1 MDSGVSLL
9 ALANGIVVAILDG
22 QYDRENDG
30 NVNKELGNSIAIKHP
45 NNDDSYIGT
54 TGKSGSIVAKKRS
67 YLLTKKPFKDF
78 IHSFKCVNLDTSRC
92 IGNFIILRKHNIFK
106 TYFFGLIYSL
116 FYPLHWPYFAT

>member
-54 TGKSGSIVAKKRS
+54 TGKSGSIVAKKKE
-67 YLLTKKPFKDF
+67 LF
-78 IHSFKCVNLDTSRC
+78 INQKAIQRLHPLFQMCEF
-92 IGNFIILRKHNIFK
+92 G
-106 TYFFGLIYSL
+106 YF
-116 FYPLHWPYFAT
+116 